1 MTCRKGPFA
10 LYYRVKIQQGSHLMD
25 DNTIYRKT
33 RTIDVTSDVDQGL
46 RTYMISVFNYMAM
59 GLGLTGI
66 VAFALASNPQAMAAI
81 WGSGLK
87 WVAIFAPVALVFFL
101 SFKVATL
108 SFQTA
113 QALFFAYAALMGVSL
128 SSILWVFTGESV
140 ARVFFITASVF
151 AGMSLYGY
159 TTKRDLSG
167 FGSFLFMGLIG
178 IVIASLVNLFLQSSM
193 MQFIISIV
201 GVLVFTGLTAYDV
214 QEIKSVYYERDA
226 EETLSKKALIGAL
239 KLYLDFINLF
249 ISLIHL
255 FGERR

>member
-1 MTCRKGPFA
+1 MDDRSMFKGPRTVGVA
-10 LYYRVKIQQGSHLMD
+10 D
-25 DNTIYRKT
+25 DI
-33 RTIDVTSDVDQGL
+33 DQGL
-46 RTYMISVFNYMAM
+46 RAYMISVFNYM
-59 GLGLTGI
+59 GLGLALTGL
-66 VAFALASNPQAMAAI
+66 VAFALASNEAAMMSI

-113 QALFFAYAALMGVSL
+113 QALFFAYAALMGVSM
-128 SSILWVFTGESV
+128 SSILWAFTGQSV
-140 ARVFFITASVF
+140 ARVFFITAGLF
-151 AGMSLYGY
+151 GAMSLYGY

-178 IVIASLVNLFLQSSM
+178 IVIASLVNLFLQSTM
-193 MQFIISIV
+193 MQFVISVI

-214 QEIKSVYYERDA
+214 QEIKSVYYERDGQ
-226 EETLSKKALIGAL
+226 ETTSKKALIGAL

-249 ISLIHL
+249 ISLINL
-255 FGERR
+255 FGDRR

>member
-1 MTCRKGPFA
+1 MDDRSISKGPRIIGEA
-10 LYYRVKIQQGSHLMD
+10 
-25 DNTIYRKT
+25 DNI
-33 RTIDVTSDVDQGL
+33 DQGL
-46 RTYMISVFNYMAM
+46 RAYMISVFNYM
-59 GLGLTGI
+59 GLGLALTGL
-66 VAFALASNPQAMAAI
+66 VAFALASNEAAMHAI

-87 WVAIFAPVALVFFL
+87 WIAIFAPVALVFFL

-113 QALFFAYAALMGVSL
+113 QALFFAYAALMGISM
-128 SSILWVFTGESV
+128 SSILWAFTGQSV
-140 ARVFFITASVF
+140 ARVFFITASLF
-151 AGMSLYGY
+151 GAMSLYGY

-178 IVIASLVNLFLQSSM
+178 IVIASLVNLFLQSTM
-193 MQFIISIV
+193 MQFVISVI

-214 QEIKSVYYERDA
+214 QEIKSVYYSRDG
-226 EETLSKKALIGAL
+226 EETTSKKALIGAL

-249 ISLIHL
+249 ISLMNL

>member
-1 MTCRKGPFA
+1 MDDRSMFKGPRTVGVA
-10 LYYRVKIQQGSHLMD
+10 D
-25 DNTIYRKT
+25 DI
-33 RTIDVTSDVDQGL
+33 DQGL
-46 RTYMISVFNYMAM
+46 RAYMISVFNYM
-59 GLGLTGI
+59 GLGLTLTGL
-66 VAFALASNPQAMAAI
+66 VAFALASNEAAMMSI

-113 QALFFAYAALMGVSL
+113 QALFFAYAALMGVSM
-128 SSILWVFTGESV
+128 SSILWAFTGQSV
-140 ARVFFITASVF
+140 ARVFFITAGLF
-151 AGMSLYGY
+151 GAMSLYGY

-178 IVIASLVNLFLQSSM
+178 IVIASLVNLFLQSTM
-193 MQFIISIV
+193 MQFAISVI

-214 QEIKSVYYERDA
+214 QEIKSVYYERDSQ
-226 EETLSKKALIGAL
+226 ETTSKKALIGAL

-249 ISLIHL
+249 ISLINL